1 METQSGDQWSE
12 QRMETGRWRLVTIKA
27 KPEDGPHRAEAEAA
41 IRAALVEAA
50 EEGLHTVLS
59 LDPGGGIRAYPPG
72 DAAAL
77 VELLDEAGGPY
88 AYSIEQQAMV
98 ACDRGGRV
106 EPPVVAHITIDLAT
120 KKTTEAVE
128 SGRA

>member
-1 METQSGDQWSE
+1 MDTQSGDRWSE
-12 QRMETGRWRLVTIKA
+12 QRLVTERWRLVTIKA
-27 KPEDGPHRAEAEAA
+27 KPEDGPHRTEAEAA

-59 LDPGGGIRAYPPG
+59 LDPGGPVRQWPAG

-88 AYSIEQQAMV
+88 AYSMEQQAMV

-120 KKTTEAVE
+120 KRVSEAVE
-128 SGRA
+128 SGKS